1 MECLDITNARG
12 LGSGVNLGGL
22 EIMRGLISLDG
33 IAASH
38 AGEIEGIVAGIHGVD
53 GCALWTSTM
62 RATVRKD
69 DPPEDET
76 E

>member
-1 MECLDITNARG
+1 MQC
-12 LGSGVNLGGL
+12 
-22 EIMRGLISLDG
+22 LISLDG

-38 AGEIEGIVAGIHGVD
+38 SGEIEGIVAGINGVD
-53 GCALWTSTM
+53 GCGLWTSTM

-69 DPPEDET
+69 DPPEDDT

>member
-1 MECLDITNARG
+1 MQC
-12 LGSGVNLGGL
+12 
-22 EIMRGLISLDG
+22 LISLDR
-33 IAASH
+33 IAATH
-38 AGEIEGIVAGIHGVD
+38 AGEIEGIAAGIHGVD
-53 GCALWTSTM
+53 GCTLWTSTM

>member
-1 MECLDITNARG
+1 MQC
-12 LGSGVNLGGL
+12 
-22 EIMRGLISLDG
+22 LISLDG
-33 IAASH
+33 IAGSH
-38 AGEIEGIVAGIHGVD
+38 AIEIEAIVAGIHGVD
-53 GCALWTSTM
+53 ALWTSTM

>member
-1 MECLDITNARG
+1 MQC
-12 LGSGVNLGGL
+12 
-22 EIMRGLISLDG
+22 LISLDG

-38 AGEIEGIVAGIHGVD
+38 AGEIEGIVAGIRGVG

-69 DPPEDET
+69 DPPEDDAE
-76 E
+76 

>member
-1 MECLDITNARG
+1 MQ
-12 LGSGVNLGGL
+12 
-22 EIMRGLISLDG
+22 GLISLDG

-38 AGEIEGIVAGIHGVD
+38 AGEIEGIVAGIHGIE

-69 DPPEDET
+69 DPPEDES

>member
-1 MECLDITNARG
+1 MACLDITNARG
-12 LGSGVNLGGL
+12 LGSAVILGVNK
-22 EIMRGLISLDG
+22 MQGLISLDG

-38 AGEIEGIVAGIHGVD
+38 AREIEGIVAGIHGVD

>member
-1 MECLDITNARG
+1 MVCLDITNPSR
-12 LGSGVNLGGL
+12 LGSGVVGEVNK
-22 EIMRGLISLDG
+22 MQCLISLDG

-38 AGEIEGIVAGIHGVD
+38 SSEIEGIVAGIHGVS

-69 DPPEDET
+69 DPPEDDT

>member
-1 MECLDITNARG
+1 MQC
-12 LGSGVNLGGL
+12 
-22 EIMRGLISLDG
+22 LISLDG

-38 AGEIEGIVAGIHGVD
+38 SHEIEGIVAGIHRVD
-53 GCALWTSTM
+53 GCGLWTSTM

-69 DPPEDET
+69 DPPEDDT